1 MCNFQTSKKGK
12 IKKCDHLIEDEK
24 RGEKQAKWKNKSKQK
39 KLKWCK

>member
-24 RGEKQAKWKNKSKQK
+24 RGKASKMEKQKQTK
-39 KLKWCK
+39 KTKMV